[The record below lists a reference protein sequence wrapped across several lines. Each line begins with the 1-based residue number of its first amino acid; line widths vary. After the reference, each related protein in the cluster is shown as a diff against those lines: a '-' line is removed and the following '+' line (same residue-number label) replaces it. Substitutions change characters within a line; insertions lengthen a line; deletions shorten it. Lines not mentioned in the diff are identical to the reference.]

1 MIRSLRP
8 WVIFCFFSIVF
19 YGASVFVSNKNF
31 LLSGRYTTT
40 VQNYTIKDGVWK
52 ERIEVDLDD
61 KTLESTISL
70 EGDGLEGVALFALS
84 GKITKAFNGNFE
96 FIYTTQA
103 IQTTKVL
110 DGYHAGYYSS
120 MFLSGKSKSQLIYHD
135 ENIDVITRGRHYL
148 MLSRDW

>member
-1 MIRSLRP
+1 M
-8 WVIFCFFSIVF
+8 
-19 YGASVFVSNKNF
+19 
-31 LLSGRYTTT
+31 
-40 VQNYTIKDGVWK
+40 
-52 ERIEVDLDD
+52 DD

-110 DGYHAGYYSS
+110 DGYQAGYYSS
-120 MFLSGKSKSQLIYHD
+120 MFLSGKLKSHLIYHD
-135 ENIDVITRGRHYL
+135 ENVDVITRGRRYL

>member
-52 ERIEVDLDD
+52 GRIEVDLDD

-84 GKITKAFNGNFE
+84 GKINRAFKGDIE
-96 FIYTTQA
+96 ISYVTEA

-110 DGYHAGYYSS
+110 DGYQAGYYSS
-120 MFLSGKSKSQLIYHD
+120 MFLSGKWQSHLIYHD
-135 ENIDVITRGRHYL
+135 ENVDVITRGQRYL
-148 MLSRDW
+148 MLSRD

>member
-61 KTLESTISL
+61 KTVESIISL
-70 EGDGLEGVALFALS
+70 EGDGLEGVTLFALS
-84 GKITKAFNGNFE
+84 GKINRAFKGNIE
-96 FIYTTQA
+96 ISYVTEA

-110 DGYHAGYYSS
+110 DGYQAGYYSS
-120 MFLSGKSKSQLIYHD
+120 MFLSGKLKSHLIYHD
-135 ENIDVITRGRHYL
+135 ENVDVITRGQRYL
-148 MLSRDW
+148 MLSRD